1 MKESDMENDD
11 DSSDEEL
18 APMVDGL
25 SGTLCIIILVSMV
38 FIFSGMTTADTYIHY
53 GELNFEKTKIDL
65 PNKRIYFKGGIHLSK
80 SEIPLI
86 KQEII
91 KKKYKKI
98 IINGYINDKVSH
110 SKEKNIYNLLYMASL
125 IKNLGINKEVVLKQ
139 GTSEHCPGWNSC
151 IYWDYK

>member
-25 SGTLCIIILVSMV
+25 SGTLCIIILVSIV
-38 FIFSGMTTADTYIHY
+38 FIFSGMKTAETYIHY
-53 GELNFEKTKIDL
+53 GELNFEKTKIDI

-91 KKKYKKI
+91 KNKSKKI

-110 SKEKNIYNLLYMASL
+110 SKEKNIYNLLYIASL

>member
-11 DSSDEEL
+11 DNSDEEL

-38 FIFSGMTTADTYIHY
+38 FIFSGMKTAETYIQY
-53 GELNFEKTKIDL
+53 GELNFEKTKIDI

-80 SEIPLI
+80 NEISLI
-86 KQEII
+86 NKEII
-91 KKKYKKI
+91 KNKSKKI
-98 IINGYINDKVSH
+98 IINGYINNKVSH
-110 SKEKNIYNLLYMASL
+110 SKEKNTYNLLYMASL
-125 IKNLGINKEVVLKQ
+125 IKDLGINKEIVLKQ

-151 IYWDYK
+151 IYWNYK

>member
-1 MKESDMENDD
+1 MIEEDDD

-38 FIFSGMTTADTYIHY
+38 FIFSGMKTAETYINY
-53 GELNFEKTKIDL
+53 GELRFEETQIDL
-65 PNKRIYFKGGIHLSK
+65 QKKRIYFKGGIHLSN
-80 SEIPLI
+80 SEISLLNN
-86 KQEII
+86 EII
-91 KKKYKKI
+91 KSKNEKI
-98 IINGYINDKVSH
+98 IISSYINDRISH
-110 SKEKNIYNLLYMASL
+110 SKEKSTYNLLYMASL

-139 GTSEHCPGWNSC
+139 GTSEYCPGWNSC